1 MNDSLADDRE
11 AECSAEP
18 VGIPYSL
25 QGLPRVGVRIPFCIE
40 EDGFFIGSV
49 RVGRV
54 SGKVVLMNDGLADDR
69 EAECSAEPVGIP
81 YSLQGL
87 PRVGVRI
94 PFCIEEDGFFIG
106 GVRVGR
112 VSGKVVLMN
121 DGLADDREAE
131 CSAEPVGIPYSL
143 QGLPRVGVRIPFCI
157 EEDGFFIGIVRV
169 GRVSGKVRPCLVN
182 VVGHVIS
189 VLVT

>member
-1 MNDSLADDRE
+1 MDDR
-11 AECSAEP
+11 
-18 VGIPYSL
+18 G
-25 QGLPRVGVRIPFCIE
+25 
-40 EDGFFIGSV
+40 
-49 RVGRV
+49 
-54 SGKVVLMNDGLADDR
+54 
-69 EAECSAEPVGIP
+69 AECSAEPVGIP

-131 CSAEPVGIPYSL
+131 CSAEPVGIPFSVGSALGWCADSL
-143 QGLPRVGVRIPFCI
+143 L
-157 EEDGFFIGIVRV
+157 
-169 GRVSGKVRPCLVN
+169 
-182 VVGHVIS
+182 H
-189 VLVT
+189 